1 MKTRLERNGGYGLGF
16 PQAVVSR
23 NGQPGQTGSL
33 AGHRTQAFLSTS
45 VLVRHKLVSVVCVDL
60 NHSVSCSLI
69 ATPTT
74 PTRGVFKASADP

>member
-60 NHSVSCSLI
+60 NHSVSCSCRSCVWTL
-69 ATPTT
+69 TT
-74 PTRGVFKASADP
+74 ASHAR